1 MEDEYSDFCSACGS
15 DIVPETLKLTGTK
28 CANCRDHIAKKERN
42 FWCVAGINKSNL
54 MLITDLSMLKQL
66 NPKRTEA

>member
-1 MEDEYSDFCSACGS
+1 MEQCEMCGAYLASARFELGYRCCLECG
-15 DIVPETLKLTGTK
+15 EEK
-28 CANCRDHIAKKERN
+28 AKKERN

-66 NPKRTEA
+66 NPKRTEV